1 MCNAIGTVA
10 VTEYKS
16 MTQGHLPALGI
27 GVQIDP
33 WTFAGFRLPI
43 VSHLGAE
50 TANRNEIVHGT
61 LLG

>member
-1 MCNAIGTVA
+1 M
-10 VTEYKS
+10 TEYKS